1 MIKKKEETKIAGK
14 HYEMIRKPIITEKS
28 MKGSEFG
35 HVTFKVPLDATK
47 KEIKAAVESLFKVTV
62 LAVNTVVVKGK
73 VKTFRGTEGTRSD
86 YKKAIVKLAEGNSI
100 DITVGVQ

>member
-1 MIKKKEETKIAGK
+1 MSKKKEEMKIAGK

-35 HVTFKVPLDATK
+35 HVTFQVPLDANKT
-47 KEIKAAVESLFKVTV
+47 EIKEAVEALFKVTV
-62 LAVNTVVVKGK
+62 LSVNTVVVKGK
-73 VKTFRGTEGTRSD
+73 VKSFRGVQGKRSD

-100 DITVGVQ
+100 DITVGV